1 LYGWGEFHGYKERTK
16 MTSTSTLARV
26 ARLGNARKRGVTLIE
41 AVLYISIALALI
53 VGGLVFFQ
61 QASLAQRVNSAVR
74 NISALASETRGLYQ
88 SENVFTGFTG
98 NTLIDAGAAPSSLI
112 VGSGAAATLQNEWGG
127 TIVGAPAQVQA
138 ADDSF
143 TITYNSVPRAACV
156 RLANYDSEGSG
167 RVGSGI
173 VSVGFRQGG
182 SAAATAYS
190 KAAITTPAAAD
201 NLNGITPTEA
211 GAYCTANA
219 TNNGTAD
226 MQFTFSR

>member
-1 LYGWGEFHGYKERTK
+1 
-16 MTSTSTLARV
+16 MTPISTLARA
-26 ARLGNARKRGVTLIE
+26 ARLGSTRKRGVTLIE

-112 VGSGAAATLQNEWGG
+112 VGSGATATLQNEWGG
-127 TIVGAPAQVQA
+127 RIVGAPATVLGL
-138 ADDSF
+138 DDSF
-143 TITYNSVPRAACV
+143 SIIYDNVPRAACT
-156 RLANYDSEGSG
+156 RLASYDPEGAG

-173 VSVGFRQGG
+173 ALVGFRQGNLDTG
-182 SAAATAYS
+182 NYTSAPQTN
-190 KAAITTPAAAD
+190 PAAS
-201 NLNGITPTEA
+201 NVNGITPTEA
-211 GAYCTANA
+211 ANYCT
-219 TNNGTAD
+219 TNGTGNGSVD
-226 MQFTFSR
+226 MQFTFTR